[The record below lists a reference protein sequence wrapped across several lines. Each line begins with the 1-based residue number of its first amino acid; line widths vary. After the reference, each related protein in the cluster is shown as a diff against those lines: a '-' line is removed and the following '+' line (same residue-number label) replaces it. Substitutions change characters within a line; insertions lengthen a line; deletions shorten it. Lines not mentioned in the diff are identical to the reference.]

1 MTSEQAFVSV
11 YIYYRLDGSKAA
23 YMRSQQSNDCK
34 FYTNFT
40 GRDISF
46 LQLPGAGRIMTL
58 ESWEEAKVCCKWPVM
73 DSIEDELVEVIRDQV
88 EFLQKS
94 EAAGFLRLLEISKI
108 VLVLPRSMSV
118 DKKKILQS
126 EGLLAQHDAAEAGE
140 RAKNDA
146 LTEKAGRLQRE
157 QCRLTNEISRMS
169 SASHPERG
177 G

>member
-1 MTSEQAFVSV
+1 MNSEQAFVSV

-34 FYTNFT
+34 FDTNFT

-58 ESWEEAKVCCKWPVM
+58 ESWEEAK
-73 DSIEDELVEVIRDQV
+73 DELVGVIRDQV

-94 EAAGFLRLLEISKI
+94 DVSEFLRFLEISK
-108 VLVLPRSMSV
+108 VMLVLPEPSSA
-118 DKKKILQS
+118 DKQKIMQLRD
-126 EGLLAQHDAAEAGE
+126 LLAQHRAAEARE

-146 LTEKAGRLQRE
+146 LREKARRLQQE
-157 QCRLTNEISRMS
+157 QRRLTEEIFRMS
-169 SASHPERG
+169 SASHSQRG
-177 G
+177 GPAPVERRGY